1 MAEMQIPRDWPVFD
15 AHQHFWDP
23 QVNYHPWLSDEPP
36 IPFRYGDY
44 RPIRR
49 RYLPPDYLA
58 DAAPIQ
64 VAGSVYVETEWDPR
78 DPLGETRYAHDL
90 HAAYGYPNAIV
101 AQAWLDRADA
111 ARLIADQAR
120 FPLVRSLRHKP
131 AAAPSADQARRGL
144 TGGMDD
150 PRWRDGF
157 ARLGAHGLMFDLQA
171 PWWELDAAA
180 DLAADFPA
188 TTIVLNHAGLPADRS
203 AQGLEAWRRHMA
215 RLARHPNVVLKI
227 SGIGL
232 KDRPWSLADNGPI
245 IRDAISIFGW
255 QRCMFASNFPVDSL
269 VGGFVPIFDGFY
281 QATQGLSEN
290 ARRALFHDNAVR
302 IYRPV
307 PQATENQSK
316 MGGAIR

>member
-1 MAEMQIPRDWPVFD
+1 MQISPDFPVID

-23 QVNYHPWLSDEPP
+23 QANYHPWLSDEPM

-44 RPIRR
+44 GPIRK

-58 DAAPIQ
+58 EAAPIN
-64 VAGSVYVETEWDPR
+64 VVGSVYVETEWDPD
-78 DPLGETRYAHDL
+78 DPLGETRYAHGL
-90 HAAYGYPNAIV
+90 HDSYGYPNAVV
-101 AQAWLDRADA
+101 AQAWLDRGDA
-111 ARLIADQAR
+111 ADLIARQAS
-120 FPLVRSLRHKP
+120 FPLVRSVRHKP
-131 AAAPSADQARRGL
+131 ASAASPAEARRGRA
-144 TGGMDD
+144 GGMDD
-150 PRWRDGF
+150 PVWRAGF
-157 ARLGAHGLMFDLQA
+157 AQLGRHGLMFDLQA

-203 AQGLEAWRRHMA
+203 PQGLEGWRRAMA

-232 KDRPWSLADNGPI
+232 KDRLWSIADNGPV

-269 VGGFVPIFDGFY
+269 VGSFPTIFNGFY
-281 QATQGLSEN
+281 QATSGLPD
-290 ARRALFHDNAVR
+290 ATRRALFCDNAVR
-302 IYRPV
+302 IYRP
-307 PQATENQSK
+307 ALRTTSLISN

>member
-1 MAEMQIPRDWPVFD
+1 MEDLHIPRDFPVFD

-23 QVNYHPWLSDEPP
+23 QANYHPWLSDEPP

-44 RPIRR
+44 RPIRK

-58 DAAPIQ
+58 EAAPIN
-64 VAGSVYVETEWDPR
+64 VVGSVYVETEWDPA
-78 DPLGETRYAHDL
+78 DPVGETRYAHRLAD
-90 HAAYGYPNAIV
+90 AYGFPNAVV

-111 ARLIADQAR
+111 AGLIAEQAG

-131 AAAPSADQARRGL
+131 AAAASADRARRGRA
-144 TGGMDD
+144 GGMDD
-150 PRWRDGF
+150 PRWREGF
-157 ARLGAHGLMFDLQA
+157 AQLGRHGLMFDLQV

-203 AQGLEAWRRHMA
+203 PEGLEAWRRHMA
-215 RLARHPNVVLKI
+215 RLARHPNVVVKI

-232 KDRPWSLADNGPI
+232 KGRPWSLVDNGPV

-269 VGGFVPIFDGFY
+269 VGGFAKIFNGFY
-281 QATQGLSEN
+281 QAVRGLSDG
-290 ARRALFHDNAVR
+290 ARRALFHDNAIG
-302 IYRPV
+302 IYRPA
-307 PQATENQSK
+307 PQAMPQKST